1 LRATQFGVYQ
11 NLELI
16 GRGGMA
22 EVYKSTHPQLKQPV
36 AIKILPAQLAEEAE
50 FRQRF
55 TREAQVVSKLTH
67 PNIVRMFDSGEQEGK
82 HYMVMEYLT
91 GQDLDKFIRTHGRL
105 PVSQALPLIQQI
117 AAA

>member
-1 LRATQFGVYQ
+1 MPLDIPSGSATQVLRTTQFGIYQ

-22 EVYKSTHPQLKQPV
+22 EVYKSTHPSLNQPV

-55 TREAQVVSKLTH
+55 TREAQVVSKLDH
-67 PNIVRMFDSGEQEGK
+67 PNIVRVFDSGEQDGRY
-82 HYMVMEYLT
+82 YMVMEYLS
-91 GQDLDKFIRTHGRL
+91 GKDLKIGRASCRER
-105 PVSQALPLIQQI
+105 V
-117 AAA
+117 